1 MPRTSSVVV
10 QGKESGVRVSFKV
23 ELVTNGN
30 VCQGKFWRA
39 VFSFESSGD
48 EGNDEESSKTWVFDT
63 A

>member
-1 MPRTSSVVV
+1 VV